1 MLICHC
7 RAVSDHALQRHLA
20 AGVCRERDLMVRSG
34 AGSRCGGCLP
44 QLRQLLA
51 EQRQISGGLAEV
63 VLHGLDGDLAVLE
76 DECVDTVAAHVA

>member
-7 RAVSDHALQRHLA
+7 RAVSDKVLRCHLA
-20 AGVCRERDLMVRSG
+20 AGVCHERDLIVRSG

-51 EQRQISGGLAEV
+51 EQRQVSGGLAEV
-63 VLHGLDGDLAVLE
+63 VLHCLDGDLAVLE
-76 DECVDTVAAHVA
+76 DEGVDTVAAHVA